1 MLNNPRKDI
10 PLIVTSLLCIILIAL
25 AFSLFP
31 QQSSQMAET
40 IFSGV
45 TRLLGSTIQ
54 ILVLLGLILV
64 LYIAVSKYGNI
75 RLGEG
80 KPEYRTIPWL
90 FMFICAGLGS
100 STLYWGVMEW
110 AYYYQTPG
118 LNIAP
123 KTPKALEYSVSYS
136 FFHWDQCVGNLC
148 VGLADYGLPFSC
160 QKKQRVKFI
169 GDYLGHYRG
178 QPAGFLGASGRSDL
192 FNRDNRGADDLIS
205 DHRRHIYWWTD
216 CAYRRA

>member
-90 FMFICAGLGS
+90 FMFICAG
-100 STLYWGVMEW
+100 
-110 AYYYQTPG
+110 
-118 LNIAP
+118 
-123 KTPKALEYSVSYS
+123 
-136 FFHWDQCVGNLC
+136 
-148 VGLADYGLPFSC
+148 
-160 QKKQRVKFI
+160 
-169 GDYLGHYRG
+169 
-178 QPAGFLGASGRSDL
+178 
-192 FNRDNRGADDLIS
+192 
-205 DHRRHIYWWTD
+205 
-216 CAYRRA
+216 